1 VQHALPSALSG
12 AATNS
17 VRTAYVLL
25 LLLQYMDTL
34 REMAANS
41 HATTVFLPHA
51 PDAVGSL
58 QAALRDGFMQG
69 KAGAD
74 SIGAQTIQR

>member
-1 VQHALPSALSG
+1 LVTLPL
-12 AATNS
+12 TF
-17 VRTAYVLL
+17 RTAYAFF
-25 LLLQYMDTL
+25 LLQYMDTL